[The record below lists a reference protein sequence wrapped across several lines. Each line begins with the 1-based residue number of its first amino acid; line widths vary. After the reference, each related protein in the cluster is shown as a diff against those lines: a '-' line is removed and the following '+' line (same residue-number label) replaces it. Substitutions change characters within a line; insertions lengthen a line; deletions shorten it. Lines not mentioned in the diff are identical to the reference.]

1 MQTIEET
8 ADAFERNLARN
19 LRRQVDEWKTRRSP
33 VRAHAAGGVLVERRV
48 GARRRPVRPRDERA

>member
-33 VRAHAAGGVLVERRV
+33 VRTHAAGGVLVERRV
-48 GARRRPVRPRDERA
+48 GARRSVGRRVERA